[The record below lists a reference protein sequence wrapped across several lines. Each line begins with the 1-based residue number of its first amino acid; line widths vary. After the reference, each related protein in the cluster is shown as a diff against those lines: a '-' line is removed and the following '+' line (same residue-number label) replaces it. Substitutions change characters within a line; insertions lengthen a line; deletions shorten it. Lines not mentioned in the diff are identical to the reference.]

1 MDAASSVRLDQI
13 DEVNKVL
20 KEISAD
26 TIHQVLIWNK
36 IDVSGHEPAI
46 ERDEHGRIARIY
58 VSAKTGAGMNL
69 LREALVE
76 LAAEYKPDWQKL
88 QEQKQ
93 KDEWAQDPRFR
104 GV

>member
-1 MDAASSVRLDQI
+1 
-13 DEVNKVL
+13 
-20 KEISAD
+20 
-26 TIHQVLIWNK
+26 
-36 IDVSGHEPAI
+36 
-46 ERDEHGRIARIY
+46 
-58 VSAKTGAGMNL
+58 MNL